1 MNMKRTASVLL
12 TFFLAVSVMCGCAAE
27 KSEVSGLGNGW
38 EPAGTMELKY
48 AEEFGVDYYED
59 GYKLITLG
67 DGSRFL
73 VVPEGRDV
81 PKGISGD
88 ITPIY
93 QPVENIYLAATSAMC
108 LFDAMDRLD
117 AIKLS
122 GTKAEGWY
130 IENARKAMENGEII
144 YAGKYSEPDYELI
157 LENNCPLAI
166 ESTMIGHA
174 SEVKEKLE
182 KLGVP
187 VLTDQSSREKHP
199 LARGEW
205 IKLYSALLNEE
216 EKADELFSEQV
227 SYLEALPENVDTG
240 KTVAFFYINSSGYV
254 VARKSGDYVSKMI
267 ELAGGKYVFDNLG
280 DPEKDTSTV
289 NVEMETF
296 YETAKDADFVIYNST
311 IGGEINTMEEFLAL
325 NDLLKNF
332 KAVEKGNVWCTSKN
346 MFQETMQLGQMI
358 SDFNKIFTN
367 DGAEPEGVEYL
378 HKLK

>member
-1 MNMKRTASVLL
+1 MKRTASVFL

-73 VVPEGRDV
+73 VVPEGKDV

-227 SYLEALPENVDTG
+227 SYLEALPENVKTG

>member
-1 MNMKRTASVLL
+1 MKRTASVLL

>member
-1 MNMKRTASVLL
+1 MKRTASVFL

-73 VVPEGRDV
+73 VVPEGKDV

>member
-1 MNMKRTASVLL
+1 MKRTASVLL

-73 VVPEGRDV
+73 VVPEGKDV

-227 SYLEALPENVDTG
+227 SYLEALPENVNTG

>member
-1 MNMKRTASVLL
+1 MKRTASVLL

-73 VVPEGRDV
+73 VVPEGKDV

-311 IGGEINTMEEFLAL
+311 VGGEINTMEEFLAL

-367 DGAEPEGVEYL
+367 DGGEPEGVEYL